1 MIKHIKDSYIGLKR
15 EEKDG
20 SYFCIPEVTQF
31 PIFINSTAYQI
42 FMLSDNNT
50 TEGIIEEMQKRYPK
64 ISRKRLEKDVT
75 DILWYL
81 YNIGIV
87 TKPDVIK
94 EKSLTN
100 YNPNKLC
107 ILDESD
113 YLPAYNYVQSIIKN
127 YDKNVCHIS
136 LETRGL
142 PIEEITMFYDLPQMR
157 MRSVMGRERY
167 FQLRDV
173 NGAIKVI
180 LGISVHKVGRVIYVE
195 SLFSE
200 EWNLAIE
207 ALNLILNY
215 HNIIGYEK
223 LKLGISTAENKFVQR
238 LLGEDYL
245 QEGILS
251 AEARDGDVV
260 ILSKTISSK

>member
-1 MIKHIKDSYIGLKR
+1 
-15 EEKDG
+15 
-20 SYFCIPEVTQF
+20 
-31 PIFINSTAYQI
+31 
-42 FMLSDNNT
+42 
-50 TEGIIEEMQKRYPK
+50 
-64 ISRKRLEKDVT
+64 
-75 DILWYL
+75 
-81 YNIGIV
+81 
-87 TKPDVIK
+87 
-94 EKSLTN
+94 
-100 YNPNKLC
+100 
-107 ILDESD
+107 
-113 YLPAYNYVQSIIKN
+113 
-127 YDKNVCHIS
+127 
-136 LETRGL
+136 
-142 PIEEITMFYDLPQMR
+142 
-157 MRSVMGRERY
+157 MGRERY

>member
-1 MIKHIKDSYIGLKR
+1 MASAEALEGLDRVLLGGRADVAALGVENDRDARVFLVDVGDQVKDSYIGLKR

-20 SYFCIPEVTQF
+20 NSSVFLKLRNSQYLSD
-31 PIFINSTAYQI
+31 STAYQI

-113 YLPAYNYVQSIIKN
+113 YLPAYNYVQKYN
-127 YDKNVCHIS
+127 
-136 LETRGL
+136 
-142 PIEEITMFYDLPQMR
+142 
-157 MRSVMGRERY
+157 
-167 FQLRDV
+167 
-173 NGAIKVI
+173 
-180 LGISVHKVGRVIYVE
+180 
-195 SLFSE
+195 
-200 EWNLAIE
+200 
-207 ALNLILNY
+207 
-215 HNIIGYEK
+215 
-223 LKLGISTAENKFVQR
+223 
-238 LLGEDYL
+238 
-245 QEGILS
+245 
-251 AEARDGDVV
+251 
-260 ILSKTISSK
+260 